1 MDKQTAIIRR
11 NSFEPRFGVAQMV
24 FGIIYA
30 FIAGIGLVLAVY
42 TFTASGHEHP
52 WTQYFF
58 VLLFCVLAG
67 KSFFM
72 YAKTRILY
80 TGGKHTVARVTS
92 VTAEKGLTI
101 VQGAVRASDDGPEF
115 EFESRYA
122 GMNVARELERFMDEQ
137 HSRFL
142 PALIVGQNDHPRA
155 MFLIK
160 TRAGHLDNDYIN
172 SLKTDRK

>member
-1 MDKQTAIIRR
+1 MD
-11 NSFEPRFGVAQMV
+11 S
-24 FGIIYA
+24 
-30 FIAGIGLVLAVY
+30 
-42 TFTASGHEHP
+42 
-52 WTQYFF
+52 
-58 VLLFCVLAG
+58 VLLRTAFLRACRQKLFYVRQNP
-67 KSFFM
+67 
-72 YAKTRILY
+72 YPY

-92 VTAEKGLTI
+92 VAAEKGLTI